1 MMLPL
6 SSSLKFSMMIL
17 WNNEVP
23 DVLEKEIPVRLQTV
37 TSKFIL
43 EQICAINQLY
53 IQTLESTG
61 ETEWFIAEV
70 RALEMNTRSGS
81 SSHMVLP

>member
-1 MMLPL
+1 
-6 SSSLKFSMMIL
+6 MMIL

-53 IQTLESTG
+53 IQTMESTG
-61 ETEWFIAEV
+61 ETEWLAEA

>member
-1 MMLPL
+1 
-6 SSSLKFSMMIL
+6 MMIL

-23 DVLEKEIPVRLQTV
+23 DVLEKEIPVGLQTV

-53 IQTLESTG
+53 IQTMESTG
-61 ETEWFIAEV
+61 ETEWLAEA

-81 SSHMVLP
+81 PSHMVLP